1 MRKWAQPQGKGRTKR
16 ALPKPEPDKT
26 KRRGG
31 KRFRKLKERLEVTEM
46 RKLANRVS
54 MTGGGDEYGDDAM
67 GLTTGSLG
75 KDGEPLGCGCFFALP
90 FASLCVPFDLLISPL
105 TSPHQPSSNLTPSD
119 LI

>member
-75 KDGEPLGCGCFFALP
+75 KSGEPLLAVCFFRS
-90 FASLCVPFDLLISPL
+90 SLHV
-105 TSPHQPSSNLTPSD
+105 TSPHLIYRHLPSSH